1 MKGRSAGLL
10 LNGWGG
16 GVRGAIVRTN
26 IRKQD
31 AMLRAL
37 QINYTENKTKE
48 NT

>member
-1 MKGRSAGLL
+1 MRRVES
-10 LNGWGG
+10 
-16 GVRGAIVRTN
+16 RGIVRTN

-48 NT
+48 NI